1 MTAWSATPSGII
13 VTVRLTPKGGRDA
26 IDGVEQMSDG
36 RAVLKV
42 RVRALPS
49 EGAANAALVK
59 VIAGALKV
67 APKSVE
73 LLSGATARI
82 KRLKIEGDAA
92 ALTAALEK
100 ITGATT

>member
-26 IDGVEQMSDG
+26 IDSVELMSDG